1 MVYVATAFYV
11 MGAYL
16 YYLHQLTIVYLQKI
30 EEVSMFRV
38 YLAAILWPVHVLEA
52 MIFQLFNVGD
62 DDEE

>member
-1 MVYVATAFYV
+1 
-11 MGAYL
+11 
-16 YYLHQLTIVYLQKI
+16 
-30 EEVSMFRV
+30 MFRV